1 MLTTFEPILKIDC
14 GQRYVMENI
23 IETQKTLTLKDIFS
37 PGGIIST
44 NLSGYE
50 YREEQLLMA
59 NAVARA
65 FAASEHLVVEAGT
78 GVGKSFA
85 YLIPVI
91 SHAVKNEQTVVIS
104 TNTISLQEQL
114 VTKDIPFLHQV
125 LPRDFKAVLAK
136 GRRNYLSR
144 RRLESLLTYEYGL
157 FDSLEEVDQVKQIVE
172 WTETTEDGSRAD
184 LPMEPNN
191 LIWDKVASDRDNCL
205 RRKCPTY
212 DVCFYFK
219 ARNEMHQADILIVN
233 HHLLF
238 SDLTLRQKDPSIGIL
253 PEYDYLVIDEA
264 HHLEATA
271 THHTSLEISSTRVKW
286 LLDALHNERNDA
298 GITARFDSEN
308 LIGEVVHARENA
320 NQFFRVVEDY
330 FADSD
335 SYSKTQ
341 RIDEDN
347 IDKVFVEGNILD
359 TPLLNIENTL
369 KELRENA
376 DTDDDEQELS
386 SYYNQCRRLR
396 DELDLMIR
404 QSDPDYIYW
413 AESSSWGRIPRIHLN
428 ATPVNISEMLRE
440 NLFDVKECVVM
451 TSATLATNQN
461 FDYYKKRIGLDMC
474 RELLVHSPF
483 NFKEQVKIHIPN
495 EMPDPNSIEFIP
507 AAIREIKHYIEM
519 THGKAFVLFTSYKM
533 MDEVYDEVE
542 PYLAE
547 IGIEVY
553 KQGDGI
559 SRTDMLRAFRED
571 TNSVLFGT
579 SSFWEGV
586 DVRGEALSNVVITK
600 LPFEVPTHPIMEAR
614 VKQIKEQGGNEFM
627 DFSLPEAILRLKQG
641 FGRLIR
647 TQTDNGIVVILDS
660 RIKTR
665 SYGKL
670 FLESLPPCEIV
681 A

>member
-1 MLTTFEPILKIDC
+1 MDNMTNTP
-14 GQRYVMENI
+14 
-23 IETQKTLTLKDIFS
+23 KTLTLKDIFS
-37 PGGIIST
+37 PGGIISQH
-44 NLSGYE
+44 LSGYE
-50 YREEQLLMA
+50 YREEQLQMA
-59 NAVARA
+59 NSVARA

-85 YLIPVI
+85 YLIP
-91 SHAVKNEQTVVIS
+91 AVSLAANTNQTVVIS

-136 GRRNYLSR
+136 GRSNYLSR
-144 RRLESLLTYEYGL
+144 RRLNSLLTYERGL
-157 FDSLEEVDQVKQIVE
+157 FDTVEEVEQVKQIVE
-172 WTETTEDGSRAD
+172 WVEMTEDGSRAD
-184 LPMEPNN
+184 LSFQPKSNVWN
-191 LIWDKVASDRDNCL
+191 KVASDRDNCL

-219 ARNEMHQADILIVN
+219 ARNEMHEADLLVVN

-238 SDLTLRQKDPSIGIL
+238 SDLALRQIDPSVGIL

-271 THHTSLEISSTRVKW
+271 THHTSIEISNTRIKW
-286 LLDALHNERNDA
+286 LFDALHNDRNE
-298 GITARFDSEN
+298 GGTATRFDSSN
-308 LIGEVVHARENA
+308 LMDEVDVAREKT
-320 NQFFRVVEDY
+320 NQFFKVVEDY
-330 FADSD
+330 FADIET
-335 SYSKTQ
+335 YTTTK

-347 IDKVFVEGNILD
+347 IDEIFLQGNILD
-359 TPLLNIENTL
+359 EPLSKIENTL
-369 KELRENA
+369 KQLRDNA
-376 DTDDDEQELS
+376 DTDDDEQELT

-404 QSDPDYIYW
+404 QPETDYIYW
-413 AESSSWGRIPRIHLN
+413 VETTSWGRTPRILLN
-428 ATPVNISEMLRE
+428 ATPVNVSKMLRE
-440 NLFDVKECVVM
+440 NLFDVKESVVM
-451 TSATLATNQN
+451 TSATLATNNN
-461 FDYYKKRIGLDMC
+461 FDYYKKRIGIETC

-483 NFKEQVKIHIPN
+483 NFKEQVKIHIPHS
-495 EMPDPNSIEFIP
+495 MPEPNSREFIP
-507 AAIREIKHYIEM
+507 AAIREIKHYLEM

-533 MDEVYDEVE
+533 MDEVYDEVA
-542 PYLAE
+542 PHLAE
-547 IGIEVY
+547 IGIDVF
-553 KQGDGI
+553 KQGDGL
-559 SRTDMLRAFRED
+559 SRTDMLQAFRDD

-614 VKQIKEQGGNEFM
+614 VKQIKEQGGNEFLE
-627 DFSLPEAILRLKQG
+627 FSLPEAILRLKQG

-647 TQTDNGIVVILDS
+647 TQTDHGIVVILDS

-665 SYGKL
+665 SYGRL
-670 FLESLPPCEIV
+670 FLESLPSCDIV

>member
-1 MLTTFEPILKIDC
+1 MK
-14 GQRYVMENI
+14 NI

-37 PGGIIST
+37 PGGIISQ
-44 NLSGYE
+44 NLSSYE

-65 FAASEHLVVEAGT
+65 FVDSEHLVVEAGT

-85 YLIPVI
+85 YLIPAI
-91 SHAVKNEQTVVIS
+91 SLAVKTDQTVVIS

-114 VTKDIPFLHQV
+114 VTKDIPFLHEI

-144 RRLESLLTYEYGL
+144 RRLNTLLTYDRGL
-157 FDSLEEVDQVKQIVE
+157 FDSLDEVEQVKEIVE
-172 WTETTEDGSRAD
+172 WVEMTEDGSRAD
-184 LPMEPNN
+184 LPMEPQNI
-191 LIWDKVASDRDNCL
+191 IWDKVASDRDNCL
-205 RRKCPTY
+205 RGKCPTY

-219 ARNEMHQADILIVN
+219 ARDEMHEADLLIVN

-238 SDLTLRQKDPSIGIL
+238 SDLALRQLDPSIGIL
-253 PEYDYLVIDEA
+253 PAYDYLVIDEA
-264 HHLEATA
+264 HHLEAIA
-271 THHTSLEISSTRVKW
+271 TQHTSLEVSSTRVKW
-286 LLDALHNERNDA
+286 LLDSLHHERNEGCA
-298 GITARFDSEN
+298 ATRFDSNN
-308 LIGEVVHARENA
+308 LISEVYKAREQA
-320 NQFFRVVEDY
+320 NVFFKVVEDY
-330 FADSD
+330 FVDSD
-335 SYSKTQ
+335 SNIKTQ

-347 IDKVFVEGNILD
+347 IDEVFAEGNILD
-359 TPLLNIENTL
+359 DPLSNIEKTL
-369 KELRENA
+369 RQLRDNA
-376 DTDDDEQELS
+376 DTDDDEQELT
-386 SYYNQCRRLR
+386 SYFNQCRRLR
-396 DELDLMIR
+396 DDLDLMI
-404 QSDPDYIYW
+404 QQAESDYIYW
-413 AESSSWGRIPRIHLN
+413 VETSSWGRTPRILLN
-428 ATPVNISEMLRE
+428 ATPVYVSKMLKE
-440 NLFDVKECVVM
+440 NLFDVKESVVM

-461 FDYYKKRIGLDMC
+461 FDYFKQRVGIDMC

-483 NFKEQVKIHIPN
+483 DFKKQVKIHIPHT
-495 EMPDPNSIEFIP
+495 MPDPNSIEFIP
-507 AAIREIKHYIEM
+507 AAIREIKHYLEM

-533 MDEVYDEVE
+533 MDEVYDEVA

-547 IGIEVY
+547 IGIDVF
-553 KQGDGI
+553 KQGDGL
-559 SRTDMLRAFRED
+559 SRTDMLHAFRED

-586 DVRGEALSNVVITK
+586 DVQGEALSNVVITK

-614 VKQIKEQGGNEFM
+614 VKQIKERGGNEFM
-627 DFSLPEAILRLKQG
+627 EFSLPEAILRLKQG

-647 TQTDNGIVVILDS
+647 TQTDHGIVVILDS

-670 FLESLPPCEIV
+670 FLDSLPPCDIV